1 MVFLRTHQPYS
12 GTEVLMETKL
22 ERIAEIS
29 ANSPR
34 PEFTSLY
41 HLINKEM
48 LLQCH
53 KELDGNKAV
62 SVDEITKKEYG
73 RNLEQN
79 IDDLVERLKRKSYKP
94 QPSIRVYIPKS
105 NGKLRPLHL
114 KGTEKIL
121 DLACGFGRHSLEFAR
136 RGYDVT
142 GIDITPAYIDYANEQ
157 AKKEN
162 LNAKFICQDIR
173 TITFDKEFDVVLNMA
188 DGAIG
193 YLEDDGENHK
203 IFSVIAKALKNGGK
217 HFMDIMNGSYA
228 QTHFPC
234 KLWDAGEKGL
244 TLSAFEWEK
253 DRKTLIYGQVDY
265 MYGEALYKPE
275 MKEGNPIRL
284 YSLDEITEIFC
295 KLGLR
300 ICNSF
305 ADFSGKPSS
314 DNDIQL
320 MVYSIRE

>member
-1 MVFLRTHQPYS
+1 M
-12 GTEVLMETKL
+12 
-22 ERIAEIS
+22 
-29 ANSPR
+29 
-34 PEFTSLY
+34 
-41 HLINKEM
+41 
-48 LLQCH
+48 
-53 KELDGNKAV
+53 
-62 SVDEITKKEYG
+62 
-73 RNLEQN
+73 
-79 IDDLVERLKRKSYKP
+79 
-94 QPSIRVYIPKS
+94 PSILTPSIDFLIKQ
-105 NGKLRPLHL
+105 LHL

-284 YSLDEITEIFC
+284 YSLDEITEIFG

-314 DNDIQL
+314 NNDIQL